1 MLLEGVKKR
10 QENLLGSEKLIKES
24 VCGEFLDCYLGDCES
39 CSNTEPPTARKLTS
53 LTKESGDQEVSYYYW
68 SREYKKEKLQTTFAD
83 AKAQLVKQLA
93 AMKRHSF
100 LANVQLRQIRAAKEN
115 VANTHAVIEEDF
127 AENFCIKY
135 QNEVMSAYWVTIPMT
150 LFTAV
155 LSTVA
160 GNQYYNVISN

>member
-10 QENLLGSEKLIKES
+10 QENLLGSENLIKES

-39 CSNTEPPTARKLTS
+39 CSNTEPRTARKLMS
-53 LTKESGDQEVSYYYW
+53 LTEESGDEEVSYYYW

-115 VANTHAVIEEDF
+115 VANTHAV
-127 AENFCIKY
+127 
-135 QNEVMSAYWVTIPMT
+135 M
-150 LFTAV
+150 
-155 LSTVA
+155 
-160 GNQYYNVISN
+160 